1 MSDSNDQILGLLRD
15 VLRGQDALKDE
26 VAELRTTVA
35 VDVAVSAQ
43 HRDQSEARFEAIERT
58 LSQEIKPQTE
68 EWKRMKTIGLGFAGL
83 LALGGISFGAM
94 LAYASDTA
102 VNAVR
107 HWLRIGG

>member
-1 MSDSNDQILGLLRD
+1 MSDSNDQVIGLLRD
-15 VLRGQDALKDE
+15 VLRRQDHIADELGELK
-26 VAELRTTVA
+26 VA
-35 VDVAVSAQ
+35 VHVDVQVSAQ